1 MKCLELDPRKRMGIR
16 EMMGYLFTQ
25 QELLNLTKSQEK
37 VLIDD
42 KKSLRSTNISIPTT
56 ITEMEEPKE

>member
-1 MKCLELDPRKRMGIR
+1 MLMKCLGLDPRKRMGVR

-25 QELLNLTKSQEK
+25 QELTDLTKNQEK
-37 VLIDD
+37 IMVDD

-56 ITEMEEPKE
+56 ITEM